1 MQNLK
6 AKQVRTFQEIQEIK
20 LKNGL
25 ATYAIGRT
33 IMSETGL
40 PADTLVEY
48 VGSQS
53 REKGTAQKNSLYHI
67 IGTDDLLRIRHNDGT
82 SDNLTW
88 DNIEIVKD
96 YFAKQRS
103 YGNQVKELARKYH
116 LPFNVGLV
124 LGTEEVKYQ
133 FLKNI
138 VSDVDFVTIGTFRD
152 LEAGIDRRKRG
163 LRAVLGDEFYEWL
176 SIDELGQLN
185 SQRLALYIRDKCL
198 ARINA

>member
-138 VSDVDFVTIGTFRD
+138 VCS
-152 LEAGIDRRKRG
+152 
-163 LRAVLGDEFYEWL
+163 
-176 SIDELGQLN
+176 
-185 SQRLALYIRDKCL
+185 
-198 ARINA
+198 